1 MHRTRNNERERE
13 KEKKKG
19 NLNGGTKPLG
29 GYPSVWMVQ
38 KHPWQVAD
46 TWNDDLGRAPSRT
59 VNKWNWVKAE
69 LIE

>member
-38 KHPWQVAD
+38 KHP
-46 TWNDDLGRAPSRT
+46 
-59 VNKWNWVKAE
+59 
-69 LIE
+69 